1 MLTKIQTNNTLQTT
15 NGFKTIFW
23 AGLIA
28 SVLDGIAGMFFLH
41 LWYNLSPAQFM
52 QFIASGIYG
61 TAAFAGGTPM
71 VITGILIHF
80 LIGFIIAIIYFYAY
94 PKIGLLKSKP
104 LIAGLILGLGVWLVM
119 NLLVIPISNTQ
130 KSPFSPGP
138 VLISMIWHMVLVG
151 LPIAIITKKHL
162 DKQ

>member
-1 MLTKIQTNNTLQTT
+1 MSTKIQTNNTLQTT

-23 AGLIA
+23 SGLVA
-28 SVLDGIAGMFFLH
+28 SVLDGIAGMFFLN
-41 LWYNLSPAQFM
+41 LWYKLSPAQFM

-71 VITGILIHF
+71 VIVGIVIHF
-80 LIGFIIAIIYFYAY
+80 LIAFIIAIIYYYAY
-94 PKIGLLKSKP
+94 PKIGVIKNKP
-104 LIAGLILGLGVWLVM
+104 VLAGLLLGLGVWLVM
-119 NLLVIPISNTQ
+119 NLLVMPMSNTQ

-138 VLISMIWHMVLVG
+138 ALISIIWHMVLVG